1 MYDPSL
7 LQEEDLQE
15 IVSKISSKRVEFDE
29 ARTQMAKHKA
39 SYDEAEREYKQH
51 KEQIN
56 TVAEEADSKKVKA
69 VDQPQ
74 VTRCLVNEIKR
85 FRSAPLAFIVNK
97 PNPNDNMS
105 NF

>member
-1 MYDPSL
+1 MYDLSL

-15 IVSKISSKRVEFDE
+15 IVMKISSKRVEFDE

-56 TVAEEADSKKVKA
+56 TVAEEADSKKVKKTKQNCRPA
-69 VDQPQ
+69 PGVQMSCHWDNLDQHPW
-74 VTRCLVNEIKR
+74 L
-85 FRSAPLAFIVNK
+85 S
-97 PNPNDNMS
+97 
-105 NF
+105 